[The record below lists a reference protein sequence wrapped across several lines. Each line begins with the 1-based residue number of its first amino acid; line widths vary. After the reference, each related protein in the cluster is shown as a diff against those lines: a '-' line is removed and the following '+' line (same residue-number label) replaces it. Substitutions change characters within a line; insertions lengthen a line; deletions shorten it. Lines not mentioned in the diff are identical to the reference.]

1 MSEQVIDFSKLRTLD
16 EIREAFDKLK
26 CEEDRTEQELE
37 SILAS
42 HKKIENELKELVQ
55 CGQYEMGKVE
65 NDAVDMAK
73 SIGFTA
79 SLADGVSAK
88 VKQLDLAKVSLPY
101 FYSKSESLRIH
112 FSESSI

>member
-1 MSEQVIDFSKLRTLD
+1 MSEQAIDFSKLRTLD

-88 VKQLDLAKVSLPY
+88 VKQLDLAKVRLIPIFPKHLNLSNLIP
-101 FYSKSESLRIH
+101 
-112 FSESSI
+112 